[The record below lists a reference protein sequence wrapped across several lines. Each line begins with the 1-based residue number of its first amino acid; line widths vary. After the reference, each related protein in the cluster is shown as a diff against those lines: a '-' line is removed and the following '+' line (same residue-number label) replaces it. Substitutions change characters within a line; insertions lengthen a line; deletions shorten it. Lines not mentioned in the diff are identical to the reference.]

1 MELSDAQ
8 RALVDSLAA
17 RLGEIP
23 GVAAVVLGGSFARG
37 FAGPGSDIDL
47 GLLYSEAAPFS
58 IDAIRALAREV
69 DDGPDPVVTGFYVW
83 GPWVNGGAWLTV
95 RGQRID
101 FLYRSI
107 EHLERVIADAAAG
120 RFELHYGQQPPFGF
134 FSATYLGELS
144 ICVPLVDR
152 DGRVAELKRRVE
164 GYPEALRHALVQS
177 YLWAAEFA
185 LESFAPKFAA
195 RGDAL
200 GTAGCLAR
208 AAHQLV
214 LVLFALNRRYLVSD
228 KTALAEI
235 AGMPLAPRDFAARVG
250 DSLARVGRT
259 PGEQAAAVDAVAA
272 LVAETAALCGPLY
285 RRPYPRPGGE

>member
-8 RALVDSLAA
+8 RALVDSLAR

-37 FAGPGSDIDL
+37 AAGPGSDVDL
-47 GLLYSEAAPFS
+47 GLLYSEAAPFA
-58 IDAIRALAREV
+58 IDRIRALAREV
-69 DDGPDPVVTGFYVW
+69 DDGGDPVVTGFYAW

-95 RGQRID
+95 RGQRVD
-101 FLYRSI
+101 FLYRSV
-107 EHLERVIADAAAG
+107 EHLERVIADAMAG

-134 FSATYLGELS
+134 LSATYLGELA

-152 DGRVAELKRRVE
+152 DGRVAELKRHVAV
-164 GYPEALRHALVQS
+164 YPEALRRALVQTQ
-177 YLWAAEFA
+177 LWGAEFA

-214 LVLFALNRRYLVSD
+214 LVLFALNRRYLLSD

-235 AGMPLAPRDFAARVG
+235 AGMPLAPKEFAARVH
-250 DSLARVGRT
+250 DSLARVGSA
-259 PGEQAAAVDAVAA
+259 PEEQTASVAAMAA
-272 LVAETAALCGPLY
+272 LVAETVALCGPLY
-285 RRPYPRPGGE
+285 QRPYPRPE